1 VGRSRG
7 ATRGAGTQRMA
18 NGLKMAGSGRG
29 ARGVDALHPSRS
41 PLPLPPS
48 PQGAP
53 RPKAPS
59 PSASRSIATPTPAPA
74 PPVLLLRLLRCSGLQ
89 QPQEAL
95 ESTNTGTVQGLRLFF
110 LHHHSP
116 PHSRQDFV
124 AEAGASRKSVGSWEL
139 FFGT

>member
-53 RPKAPS
+53 RPLAPRL
-59 PSASRSIATPTPAPA
+59 AAA
-74 PPVLLLRLLRCSGLQ
+74 LLLLLLLLLLLSYSCAHSGAPDSSSHKRPWKAQTQARCRGCASFFSITTTQ
-89 QPQEAL
+89 Q
-95 ESTNTGTVQGLRLFF
+95 
-110 LHHHSP
+110 
-116 PHSRQDFV
+116 
-124 AEAGASRKSVGSWEL
+124 AGFRG
-139 FFGT
+139 